1 MTQRRSR
8 TLLTVASSAHR
19 TSAPRETGSADLRRS
34 LVSELSSI
42 EALTV
47 ICRLSSIVGPTSD
60 VDYHLIFTLD
70 DKAVGPMRDQL
81 PDQLRGVDVL
91 PESLKGVGRTEVPI
105 DGEGEGRPLDEH
117 GQRAVADRLG
127 SPMNDTG
134 NRSDAE

>member
-42 EALTV
+42 KALTV
-47 ICRLSSIVGPTSD
+47 ICRPSSIWLGRSQM
-60 VDYHLIFTLD
+60 LIIILFFTLD
-70 DKAVGPMRDQL
+70 DKAVGPMRDQF
-81 PDQLRGVDVL
+81 PDQLRGVHVL
-91 PESLKGVGRTEVPI
+91 PESLKGAGRMEVPI

-127 SPMNDTG
+127 SPMNHTG
-134 NRSDAE
+134 NWSDA